1 VNFDEGIHKTIDYF
15 KQHIELVEGTTK

>member
-1 VNFDEGIHKTIDYF
+1 VNFDEGICKTIDYF